1 MSATGGRRPGR
12 PRPRRPAGLR
22 TPGTDRR
29 VWLARG
35 VPGVRWRQVLR
46 QGAGQR
52 VEQEMAGAEIGAG
65 GPDAPAGDELDGSG
79 RGGPAVDVQCLAQH
93 GRSGPRARR
102 TWIRHVPE
110 PRSCSTGP
118 RNRLSPNRRSP
129 PRPMGCQLSSAATH
143 VSNGTST
150 IRRNDS
156 HPGAGPMFALML
168 PPLVFPA
175 QAGPART
182 AGQRPIRSLAIV
194 ISACWLPSGHAG
206 PAILTMPALGVL
218 AVCWQYHG
226 RSRARRDL
234 QQRAAPAAARG
245 DQWQR
250 GSPARRR
257 LTLLGSPASRLR
269 PGTARERPGHRWSSM
284 PWANPAAPSAARG
297 RRTDLVRTG

>member
-1 MSATGGRRPGR
+1 MSSLMR
-12 PRPRRPAGLR
+12 
-22 TPGTDRR
+22 
-29 VWLARG
+29 
-35 VPGVRWRQVLR
+35 
-46 QGAGQR
+46 
-52 VEQEMAGAEIGAG
+52 
-65 GPDAPAGDELDGSG
+65 SS
-79 RGGPAVDVQCLAQH
+79 

-110 PRSCSTGP
+110 PRCARPARATGCRRTTGRRPARWAASCQVRPRTSRTG
-118 RNRLSPNRRSP
+118 RRRSAEMTAIP
-129 PRPMGCQLSSAATH
+129 AP
-143 VSNGTST
+143 
-150 IRRNDS
+150 
-156 HPGAGPMFALML
+156 GPMFALML
-168 PPLVFPA
+168 PPFVFLA

-182 AGQRPIRSLAIV
+182 AGQRPFRSLAIV
-194 ISACWLPSGHAG
+194 ISACWLPCGHAG
-206 PAILTMPALGVL
+206 PAIVTMPAVGVL

-234 QQRAAPAAARG
+234 PQRAAPAAGSG
-245 DQWQR
+245 DRWQR